1 MGNAGSYRQA
11 GNQPQQDARSLLQA
25 DLPKFILQARIG
37 NGKFMKTY
45 SVRVDGVPLV
55 VKIYLKLSDEDLQS
69 VANRLSYNGNQD
81 YNVQQQYRQSQHF
94 SFEEAFDI
102 AANQNGQITIDQKT
116 IEENRR
122 LLAEIA
128 NNRSRQFE
136 SYNARD
142 FQSARGTSTYES
154 FSSSSGEMP
163 YSSKLTTKSKSPEPV
178 MSPVELQSTVK
189 ESLVILVEIIL
200 STTSSSE
207 LKSNEIAAEFAQKLK
222 NLQPK
227 FSDVIDKALTE
238 GGKVNISLL
247 LQCSFSIKARFYVH
261 GCRMLMRCSH

>member
-1 MGNAGSYRQA
+1 MPFPMMSN
-11 GNQPQQDARSLLQA
+11 NRS
-25 DLPKFILQARIG
+25 
-37 NGKFMKTY
+37 
-45 SVRVDGVPLV
+45 
-55 VKIYLKLSDEDLQS
+55 
-69 VANRLSYNGNQD
+69 SYNGNQD